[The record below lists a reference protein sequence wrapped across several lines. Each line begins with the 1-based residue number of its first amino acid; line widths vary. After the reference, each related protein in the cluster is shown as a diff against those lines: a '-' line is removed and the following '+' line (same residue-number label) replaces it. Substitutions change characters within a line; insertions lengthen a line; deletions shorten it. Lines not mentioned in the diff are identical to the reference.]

1 VTWSNPLRFRALD
14 GWRGICALLVAAH
27 HLEVH
32 GFLYWQPLVRNA
44 WLFVDFFFVLS
55 GFVIAH
61 AYGETLSNGAGFR
74 VFVIRRFGRL
84 WPLHAAVL
92 VALVAIEF
100 SHLVLQHG
108 HPIAGE
114 HVAFTFSRSP
124 FAILTNLFLVQALG
138 FHPFD
143 TWNGP
148 AWSISGEF
156 CTYLVFAAL
165 CAIVPKRP
173 QRLLASLALAFA
185 AVAILVGF
193 SDYGM
198 RETFR
203 WALPRCIFGFF
214 LGTLTYE
221 AWRRGAMK
229 RVAGTWLEAAAVAFV
244 VAFVTYVPGH
254 AALEYLAP
262 PLFCLV
268 VLVFAGDSGLFS
280 RLLAMRATAALGRWS
295 YSIYMVHTL
304 ILVAGFS
311 AARMAE
317 LQFDVHWLSR
327 LPNGEAAV
335 AAHGAV
341 VTLVL
346 YFAYLAIVI
355 GSAAFTWR
363 FVELP
368 GQRFFGNIARRRTVQ
383 AQPYT
388 A

>member
-1 VTWSNPLRFRALD
+1 MQSDPLRFRALD
-14 GWRGICALLVAAH
+14 GWRGLCALLVAAH

-55 GFVIAH
+55 GFVMAH
-61 AYGETLSNGAGFR
+61 AYGEKLSQGVGFR
-74 VFVIRRFGRL
+74 AFVIRRFGRL

-92 VALVAIEF
+92 AALVAIEF
-100 SHLVLQHG
+100 SHLAIQHW
-108 HPIAGE
+108 HPVVGE
-114 HVAFTFSRSP
+114 HAAFTFSRSP
-124 FAILTNLFLVQALG
+124 FAVLTNLFLVQALG

-148 AWSISGEF
+148 AWSISVEF

-165 CAIVPKRP
+165 CAIVPKQP
-173 QRLLASLALAFA
+173 QRMLASLVLALA
-185 AVAILVGF
+185 AVAVLVSF

-214 LGTLTYE
+214 LGTLIYE
-221 AWRRGAMK
+221 AWRRGATK
-229 RVAGTWLEAAAVAFV
+229 RVAGTWLEVAAIILV

-262 PLFCLV
+262 PLFCFV
-268 VLVFAGDSGLFS
+268 VLVFSDDDGLFS
-280 RLLAMRATAALGRWS
+280 RLLAMRAPAALGRWS

-304 ILVAGFS
+304 VLVVFFS
-311 AARMAE
+311 AARVAE
-317 LQFDVHWLSR
+317 LSFDVHWLSR

-335 AAHGAV
+335 ASQGAF
-341 VTLVL
+341 VTLALSV
-346 YFAYLAIVI
+346 AYLTVVVAL
-355 GSAAFTWR
+355 AALTWR
-363 FVELP
+363 FIEQP
-368 GQRFFGNIARRRTVQ
+368 GQRFFGNFVRAGTVRIQ
-383 AQPYT
+383 AH
-388 A
+388 

>member
-1 VTWSNPLRFRALD
+1 LRFRALD

-61 AYGETLSNGAGFR
+61 AYGDKLSHGIGFR
-74 VFVIRRFGRL
+74 AFVIRRFGRL

-92 VALVAIEF
+92 TALVAIEF
-100 SHLVLQHG
+100 SHLAIQHW

-124 FAILTNLFLVQALG
+124 FAVLTNLFLVQALG

-148 AWSISGEF
+148 AWSISVEF

-165 CAIVPKRP
+165 CALVPRKP
-173 QRLLASLALAFA
+173 QRMLASLVLAFA
-185 AVAILVGF
+185 AVAVLMSF
-193 SDYGM
+193 SDFGM

-203 WALPRCIFGFF
+203 WALPRCIFGFV

-229 RVAGTWLEAAAVAFV
+229 RVAGTWLEAAAVALV
-244 VAFVTYVPGH
+244 VVFVTYVPGH
-254 AALEYLAP
+254 DALEYLAP
-262 PLFCLV
+262 ALFCFV

-280 RLLAMRATAALGRWS
+280 RVLAMRAPAALGRWS

-304 ILVAGFS
+304 VLVAFFS
-311 AARMAE
+311 TARVAE
-317 LQFDVHWLSR
+317 LLFDTHWLSR

-335 AAHGAV
+335 AAPGTFVA
-341 VTLVL
+341 LVL
-346 YFAYLAIVI
+346 YLAYLTVVVAS
-355 GSAAFTWR
+355 SAATWR
-363 FVELP
+363 LVEQP
-368 GQRFFGNIARRRTVQ
+368 GQRFFGNFVRTRRVQ
-383 AQPYT
+383 AQTHT